1 MSLVSSDISPSVT
14 TQRQHQGN
22 VLVVLLMVASLV
34 KTVREKTPVGKTLT
48 SNNVILLAGLF
59 EHINNH
65 DCVCD
70 SI

>member
-1 MSLVSSDISPSVT
+1 
-14 TQRQHQGN
+14 
-22 VLVVLLMVASLV
+22 MVASLV
-34 KTVREKTPVGKTLT
+34 KAVERKNPVGKTLT

-65 DCVCD
+65 EGVCD